1 MVFSQILD
9 GDRSY
14 LIEGKASDVN
24 LENLDE
30 DFCIQD
36 RNVLANLFVELG
48 KWKDYLG
55 IVEVEFGS
63 LTGRSRNLG
72 RD

>member
-30 DFCIQD
+30 DFCI
-36 RNVLANLFVELG
+36 
-48 KWKDYLG
+48 
-55 IVEVEFGS
+55 
-63 LTGRSRNLG
+63 
-72 RD
+72 